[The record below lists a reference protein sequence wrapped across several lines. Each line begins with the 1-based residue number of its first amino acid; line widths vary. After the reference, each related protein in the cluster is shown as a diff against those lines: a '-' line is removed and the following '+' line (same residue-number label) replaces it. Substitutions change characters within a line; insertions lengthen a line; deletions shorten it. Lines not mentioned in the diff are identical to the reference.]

1 MKTDVIVLRV
11 SAEEKDQMNT
21 IAKESNMTISEML
34 RHRVFNHTT
43 IVYPH
48 LKEILSELQ
57 KLRKEINPR
66 SCFSVA
72 EQEDIESKIKSIME
86 RGVE

>member
-11 SAEEKDQMNT
+11 SAEEKDQMNA
-21 IAKESNMTISEML
+21 IAKESNMTVSEML
-34 RHRVFNHTT
+34 RHRVFNHAT

-48 LKEILSELQ
+48 LKEILFELQ

>member
-11 SAEEKDQMNT
+11 SAEEKDQMNA

-48 LKEILSELQ
+48 VNEILSELQ
-57 KLRKEINPR
+57 ALRKEINYR
-66 SCFSVA
+66 SCLSVT
-72 EQEDIESKIKSIME
+72 EQKDIESKIKSIME
-86 RGVE
+86 RGIK

>member
-11 SAEEKDQMNT
+11 SAEEKNQMNT
-21 IAKESNMTISEML
+21 IAKESNMTVSEML

-48 LKEILSELQ
+48 LKEVLFELQ

-72 EQEDIESKIKSIME
+72 EQEDIEAKIKSIME

>member
-43 IVYPH
+43 LVYPH

>member
-11 SAEEKDQMNT
+11 SAEEKEQMNA
-21 IAKESNMTISEML
+21 IAKESNMTVSEML

-48 LKEILSELQ
+48 LKEVLFELQ

-72 EQEDIESKIKSIME
+72 EQEDIEAKIKSIME

>member
-11 SAEEKDQMNT
+11 SAEEKDQMNA
-21 IAKESNMTISEML
+21 IAKESNMTVSEML

>member
-1 MKTDVIVLRV
+1 MKTEVIVLRV

-48 LKEILSELQ
+48 LKEVLSELQ

-72 EQEDIESKIKSIME
+72 EQEDIEAKIKSIME

>member
-11 SAEEKDQMNT
+11 SAEEKEHMNA

-48 LKEILSELQ
+48 VNEILSELQ
-57 KLRKEINPR
+57 ALRKEINYR
-66 SCFSVA
+66 SCLSVT
-72 EQEDIESKIKSIME
+72 EQKDIESKIKSIME
-86 RGVE
+86 RGIK

>member
-11 SAEEKDQMNT
+11 SAEEKDQMNA